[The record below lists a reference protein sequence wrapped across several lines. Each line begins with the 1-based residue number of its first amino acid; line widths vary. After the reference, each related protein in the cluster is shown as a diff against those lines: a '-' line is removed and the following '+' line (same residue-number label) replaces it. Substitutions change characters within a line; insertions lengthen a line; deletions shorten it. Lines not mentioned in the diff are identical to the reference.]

1 MYHYTYRITNTKER
15 MYYYGVHSCVCQPKE
30 DIGVK
35 YWSTSKNKEF
45 KADIKNNPQNYKY
58 KVLKIFETR
67 IEAVEHEIFLHK
79 KFNVGVNNKFYND
92 SMQTS
97 TSFDTSG
104 RASVKDKDGNT
115 FLVNVDDPRYL
126 SGELV
131 GVSKGNKM
139 SEEFCQKIS
148 NANKGR
154 DVSDEHR
161 ENLSKALTGKK
172 KSPEH
177 IANSIQ
183 ARIESGCMGGDRH
196 HNFKGYYITPL
207 GRFDSPAALIGT
219 ISLSQMK
226 NYCNN
231 SNKIIPKKSYDKSV
245 YFKSLYTYDEI
256 KDRTYGDL
264 GFSRDLNELKDVV
277 ESTEPKDN

>member
-58 KVLKIFETR
+58 KVIKIFGTR
-67 IEAVEHEIFLHK
+67 VEAVQHEMFLHK

-92 SMQTS
+92 SIQTS
-97 TSFDTSG
+97 TGFDTTG
-104 RASVKDKDGNT
+104 RCPGKDKDGNK
-115 FLVNVDDPRYL
+115 FLVNVDDPRFL

-131 GVSKGNKM
+131 STT
-139 SEEFCQKIS
+139 
-148 NANKGR
+148 KGR
-154 DVSDEHR
+154 IVTMTVEHR
-161 ENLSKALTGKK
+161 ANLSKALTGIKRP
-172 KSPEH
+172 PEFCLAVSLATDNKGKNH
-177 IANSIQ
+177 P
-183 ARIESGCMGGDRH
+183 R
-196 HNFKGYYITPL
+196 FKGYYITPL

-231 SNKIIPKKSYDKSV
+231 SNKIIPKKSYLCSD

>member
-1 MYHYTYRITNTKER
+1 MYHYTYRITNITER
-15 MYYYGVHSCVCQPKE
+15 MYYYGVHSCKCHPKE
-30 DIGVK
+30 AIGIT
-35 YWSTSKNKEF
+35 YFSSSKRDGFIDHQKQ
-45 KADIKNNPQNYKY
+45 NPEQYKY
-58 KVLKIFETR
+58 KVIKIFKTR
-67 IEAVEHEIFLHK
+67 IEAIEHEIFLHK

-97 TSFDTSG
+97 TSFDTTG

-115 FLVNVDDPRYL
+115 FLVNTDDPRYL

-139 SEEFCQKIS
+139 SKEFCQKIS

-161 ENLSKALTGKK
+161 ANLSKALTGKK

-177 IANSIQ
+177 IANSLQ
-183 ARIESGCMGGDRH
+183 TRMESGCMSGDRH

-207 GRFDSPAALIGT
+207 GKFDSPAALIGT
-219 ISLSQMK
+219 ITLSQMK

-231 SNKIIPKKSYDKSV
+231 SHKIISKQSYSNSD
-245 YFKSLYTYDEI
+245 YFKSLYTYEEI

-264 GFSRDLNELKDVV
+264 GFFRELKD
-277 ESTEPKDN
+277 TEEQN